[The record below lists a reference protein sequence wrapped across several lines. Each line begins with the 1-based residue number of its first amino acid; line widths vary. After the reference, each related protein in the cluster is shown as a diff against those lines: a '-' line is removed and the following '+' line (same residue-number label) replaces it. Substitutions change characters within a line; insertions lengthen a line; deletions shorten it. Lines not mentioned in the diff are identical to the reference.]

1 MHSVRDPSY
10 QTEIKLVSPV
20 VEEWSLYHRTFREVS
35 INLNLF
41 VIFFFYFIFKLYITV
56 LVLPNIKMNPPHVY
70 LWTSLNTHTQSKNS
84 GALMRKQ
91 SLYFLPGTWD
101 CTKTRLNACN
111 LYSLISCVD
120 ESSLHKQL
128 KDSWT
133 RSLEVGSLINFFLY
147 DLRLT
152 WSRKQ
157 LVRVLQMSFYIAFPL
172 RNIVR
177 YPLHWLLHG
186 VFPWGKFQTH
196 LSSTWTH
203 SYGWYQ

>member
-1 MHSVRDPSY
+1 MSFCFF
-10 QTEIKLVSPV
+10 L
-20 VEEWSLYHRTFREVS
+20 
-35 INLNLF
+35 
-41 VIFFFYFIFKLYITV
+41 FFFWLQCTAWGI
-56 LVLPNIKMNPPHVY
+56 LVPKQRSNWCP
-70 LWTSLNTHTQSKNS
+70 LWWKSGVCTTEPSGKSPSTWTTLNTHTQSKIS

-91 SLYFLPGTWD
+91 SLYFLPGTRD
-101 CTKTRLNACN
+101 CAKTRLNACN

-120 ESSLHKQL
+120 ESSLHKEL

-133 RSLEVGSLINFFLY
+133 RSLKVGSLINFFLY

-196 LSSTWTH
+196 LSSTRTH